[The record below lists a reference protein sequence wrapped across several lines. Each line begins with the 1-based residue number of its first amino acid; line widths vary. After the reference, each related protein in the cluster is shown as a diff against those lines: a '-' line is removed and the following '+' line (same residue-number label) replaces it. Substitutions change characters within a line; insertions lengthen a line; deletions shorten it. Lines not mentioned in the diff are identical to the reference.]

1 MRRDTTGQSDV
12 GFVMVCLDGSVHV
25 CLVGYANGCLVARL
39 IIVIDCVIGCLIVRL
54 VVWY

>member
-12 GFVMVCLDGSVHV
+12 GCVIVCLDSSVHV

-39 IIVIDCVIGCLIVRL
+39 IIVVGCVIGCLIVRL
-54 VVWY
+54 VVW